1 MRDITDI
8 LESGVGR
15 LGRLRERVL
24 SRHRGRRA
32 PLEGITITNA
42 RGMPGMVSL
51 TVTTDVIT
59 QDYQLRRFSCNGAQ
73 FGALNEGIFPE
84 GMPQDMV
91 DAINFTLELH
101 RQGHGA
107 YEQAVARAQI
117 HMDRQDM
124 QDTGR

>member
-1 MRDITDI
+1 MRDFTDI
-8 LESGVGR
+8 LESGVGG
-15 LGRLRERVL
+15 LARLRERVL

-32 PLEGITITNA
+32 PLAGIRITNEH
-42 RGMPGMVSL
+42 GMPGKVSL

-84 GMPQDMV
+84 GMPQDLV
-91 DAINFTLELH
+91 DGINFTLELH
-101 RQGHGA
+101 RQGRGA

-117 HMDRQDM
+117 HMDKQDRQDI
-124 QDTGR
+124 GG